1 MKKYL
6 VFLIFIIGGCMGE
19 SKLME
24 EIKSLPKP
32 ANFEQVS
39 INSIL
44 EKYINI
50 GMLKGESANFFTSV
64 GFSSFVKDG
73 DETEVGEKI
82 YWILYLEKTLSSP
95 AKYKIVVEVDY
106 VDQKV
111 SGFSGVYLKNMY

>member
-1 MKKYL
+1 
-6 VFLIFIIGGCMGE
+6 MGE

>member
-50 GMLKGESANFFTSV
+50 GMLKGRV
-64 GFSSFVKDG
+64 LIFSHR
-73 DETEVGEKI
+73 
-82 YWILYLEKTLSSP
+82 
-95 AKYKIVVEVDY
+95 
-106 VDQKV
+106 
-111 SGFSGVYLKNMY
+111 